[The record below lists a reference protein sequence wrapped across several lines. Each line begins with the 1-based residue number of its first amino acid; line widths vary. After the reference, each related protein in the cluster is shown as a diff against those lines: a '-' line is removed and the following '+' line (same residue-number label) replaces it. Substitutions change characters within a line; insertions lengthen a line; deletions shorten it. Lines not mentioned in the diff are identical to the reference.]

1 MKRERRVAE
10 DGTIYYN
17 VVYPKFKVGDEVVR
31 EVAVQPTYGESLFTT
46 LQILL
51 ELSLQ
56 QGVLHY
62 YTLL

>member
-46 LQILL
+46 LQIL
-51 ELSLQ
+51 
-56 QGVLHY
+56 
-62 YTLL
+62 